1 MLQKRSESVKEEILK
16 NVAKVA
22 DDLGKIIK
30 KRKGLEKEE
39 KIELAVALN
48 IINGVIAKNI
58 QKRGGIKK

>member
-1 MLQKRSESVKEEILK
+1 VKEEILK

>member
-1 MLQKRSESVKEEILK
+1 MKEEILK

>member
-1 MLQKRSESVKEEILK
+1 MKEEILK

-30 KRKGLEKEE
+30 KRKGLEIEE

-58 QKRGGIKK
+58 QKRGGIKKCGYKE